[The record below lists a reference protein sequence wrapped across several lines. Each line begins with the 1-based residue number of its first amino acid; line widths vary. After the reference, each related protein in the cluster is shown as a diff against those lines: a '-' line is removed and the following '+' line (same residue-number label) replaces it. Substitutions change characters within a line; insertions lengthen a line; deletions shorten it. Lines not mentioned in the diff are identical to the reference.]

1 MSDRYDLARGA
12 SVGIADREPFVGC
25 SPFWARMNKGAS
37 DRFQRVLPRRTAR
50 TPAGCGIR

>member
-12 SVGIADREPFVGC
+12 SVVIADREPFVGC
-25 SPFWARMNKGAS
+25 SPFWARMNEGAS